1 MSHPAKTLNQVSTE
15 AHQVL
20 CERLGV
26 ADTVRFLNQFKNGK
40 GNYTKERDATLEDMS
55 VQEAA
60 AAIRKSKEAKNTNI
74 TT

>member
-26 ADTVRFLNQFKNGK
+26 ADTVRFLNQFENGK
-40 GNYTKERDATLEDMS
+40 GNYTQERDATLEGMS

-60 AAIRKSKEAKNTNI
+60 ATIRKSKEAKNANI

>member
-1 MSHPAKTLNQVSTE
+1 MAAKTLNQVSTE

-26 ADTVRFLNQFKNGK
+26 ADTVRFLNQFENGR
-40 GNYTKERDATLEDMS
+40 GNYTQERDATFGGMS

-60 AAIRKSKEAKNTNI
+60 AAIRKSKETQNAKI